1 MAEIDSLEIKIT
13 ANAEKAN
20 TAIRHLTRSLGALST
35 SLKFDTTSLEK
46 LGKINGNNFKK
57 LSEGLQSFAN
67 AAKSLQNVDGN
78 NFKKLSDGLTKI
90 ASIDSS
96 KLEVLGR
103 IDGNS
108 FRGLGEGVKALSA
121 GLQNLQ
127 GIKKSDFNRLASGVE
142 RLAAIQPGNMEAVGN
157 SLRPLADGVNILS
170 NAKFDNKNLQS
181 LINSLT
187 RLSNANT
194 GSLANI
200 DFSKLGNSIK
210 SLADTLSGAEKV
222 QQNTISMTNAIAKLA
237 SAGANVGIVTTT
249 LPHLGNSLKEFI
261 QTMTNAAKAEAD
273 TIIFT
278 QAIATLVNAGNRV
291 ETTAN
296 SLKKLGEELKK
307 FLDLMS
313 GVQTINENTIK
324 MVQALAKLA
333 NQGGK
338 VGSATKDINN
348 ALNKMNSGMAGTG
361 TNTLKLARN
370 FKNLAKQLLGSMGI
384 YVGIYGVVRGLK
396 NAIVSTTDY
405 IEAFNYYEV
414 AFGKIAS
421 EWQKDFDKYG
431 EKAGVSTAEEY
442 AESFTKRM
450 NETLGKL
457 SGVQVNVEAGLLE
470 ETGMKNLGLNIQQ
483 VTQYASQLASV
494 TNSIGQTGETSLAV
508 ANSFTKL
515 AGDISSLFNVDFQSV
530 ANNLQSGLIGQSRAL
545 YKYGIDITN
554 ATLQTYAY
562 NLGIEKFVSK
572 MTQAEKMQL
581 RMIAILDQS
590 KVSWGDLANTI
601 NSPSNMLRQF
611 TNNAKEFAIVLGQL
625 FMPILQKVMPVLN
638 GLTIALKRLVVSF
651 AQILGIKIDF
661 DAFGQG
667 YSDMSE
673 EIDGVS
679 DSLDDVAESAK
690 EAKAGL
696 RGFDEL
702 KVINMPDTSSVGA
715 GGSAGIDL
723 TDEILKATE
732 EYEKVWKEAFDKME
746 NTAQAWADKIE
757 KALEPVKKIFQ
768 DFVIGDFF
776 QAGKDVSNLVISITD
791 FFANAIDKV
800 DWYGIGVKI
809 GDFIAGID
817 WIRILAHIANLI
829 WQALKAGLEAWS
841 GALSSAPIETAIISI
856 FAAPKILK
864 AIASSKLITFLKK
877 IVTGTGLV
885 TKAFMGNREANA
897 LLVTQYPK
905 LGKAVKI
912 ASDSFMLFK
921 QGVANKNIFGGIKD
935 GIQNVRNNLT
945 KLQKGAITAVAGFAE
960 FKIVSETF
968 KGLINGSED
977 TATGILKI
985 VGAVAAAGA
994 ALSLAFPAPVAIA
1007 ITAATGLIATIT
1019 GITSA
1024 QEEMA
1029 KKLADDKE
1037 IARFGDTV
1045 DNITAKLKEG
1055 IGEAKKR
1062 AEESTEYIQSA
1073 GVAETM
1079 FAQDLADK
1087 YFNLAEQEEL
1097 TNDQKKQ
1104 MQDLAKQLVQTLPD
1118 LQGYYDTETG
1128 LLTTSREKVDELIE
1142 SRLREIRL
1150 NAIEEKLTE
1159 EFGKQADMLKK
1170 LQDATI
1176 DVKKAQE
1183 HVNEA
1188 QTKYND
1194 LAKKV
1199 EAFEEYENLKD
1210 QIGLTGDATGELKAR
1225 QEELQKFL
1233 TDNGATEFPTFDAL
1247 REALADSE
1255 DDLNHTKEEHKK
1267 FYDIL
1272 SGVHGEYEDILN
1284 NIDTFSGMMESSF
1297 TEAGQNSMDN
1307 LNNTIVNEAETVLD
1321 STEDLAENVTTTY
1334 NNTLDK
1340 GIRNTENAMSTW
1352 MGKALAAGAIK
1363 LEINSPSKAMKK
1375 LGEYTVQGYNKGIG
1389 SSESERSTT
1398 NIISSYVSNVLGE
1411 FSKVIDPL
1419 TRIGVDAMKGLNSGL
1434 ESMENS
1440 IYVKAGNIA
1449 GNVAKTVMNS
1459 LEMHSP
1465 SRVMFRLGGYTMQG
1479 FQNGLENLYQ
1489 PILSSVKGF
1498 SKDLVYTPEPNLSDI
1513 YENYQYS
1520 PTPYI
1525 TQYNN
1530 SGYQNNGY
1538 AQNNTETNALLRRQN
1553 ELLEALLNKPTLNN
1567 GDIFNAA
1574 RTVYKGEAMR
1584 RYGNSEAFDPVWG

>member
-20 TAIRHLTRSLGALST
+20 TAIRHLTRSLSTLST
-35 SLKFDTTSLEK
+35 SLNFDTTSLEK

-67 AAKSLQNVDGN
+67 AAKSLQNVESN

-96 KLEVLGR
+96 KLEALGK

-108 FRGLGEGVKALSA
+108 FRGLGEGVKALSS

-127 GIKKSDFNRLASGVE
+127 GIKKSDFNRLASGVK
-142 RLAAIQPGNMEAVGN
+142 RLAAIQPGNMEVVGN

-237 SAGANVGIVTTT
+237 GAGANIGTVTTE
-249 LPHLGNSLKEFI
+249 LPKLGEALKRVINDLKDAPKLE
-261 QTMTNAAKAEAD
+261 QE
-273 TIIFT
+273 TITFT
-278 QAIATLVNAGNRV
+278 QAIGQLANAGNRV

-324 MVQALAKLA
+324 MVQALADLA
-333 NQGGK
+333 NVGGK
-338 VGSATKDINN
+338 AENSIKNLTSGTT
-348 ALNKMNSGMAGTG
+348 ALNVKTTKLTTSLK
-361 TNTLKLARN
+361 TLS
-370 FKNLAKQLLGSMGI
+370 KQLLSAMGV
-384 YVGIYGVVRGLK
+384 YVGLYGVIRGLK
-396 NAIVSTTDY
+396 NAISSSMDY
-405 IEAFNYYEV
+405 IEVLNYFNA
-414 AFGKIAS
+414 AFGQVAENADYSKFEEMGDKAGKEAAEAYYNSFAQRAQELTAKMSGFTVGESGLLQSTGEAS
-421 EWQKDFDKYG
+421 LGLDPSELMNYQAMFAQMSSSMGVSSETALKLSQALTEIGADLASVKNMDFNKVWEDMASGLAGMSRTLDKYG
-431 EKAGVSTAEEY
+431 ANI
-442 AESFTKRM
+442 R
-450 NETLGKL
+450 
-457 SGVQVNVEAGLLE
+457 NV
-470 ETGMKNLGLNIQQ
+470 
-483 VTQYASQLASV
+483 
-494 TNSIGQTGETSLAV
+494 
-508 ANSFTKL
+508 
-515 AGDISSLFNVDFQSV
+515 
-530 ANNLQSGLIGQSRAL
+530 NLQQKL
-545 YKYGIDITN
+545 N
-554 ATLQTYAY
+554 E
-562 NLGIEKFVSK
+562 LGIEANITKLNQNDK
-572 MTQAEKMQL
+572 ALL
-581 RMIAILDQS
+581 RTIILLDS
-590 KVSWGDLANTI
+590 TKYAWGDLANTI
-601 NSPSNMLRQF
+601 NQPANQLRLIQANF
-611 TNNAKEFAIVLGQL
+611 QNLSRTIGNLFLPIV
-625 FMPILQKVMPVLN
+625 KTVLPYIN
-638 GLTIALKRLVVSF
+638 GMVIALQRLFSW
-651 AQILGIKIDF
+651 IGNLLGVNLSGISSAVKGVDIGDIIEDTDDLAGGLE
-661 DAFGQG
+661 DAK
-667 YSDMSE
+667 D
-673 EIDGVS
+673 
-679 DSLDDVAESAK
+679 
-690 EAKAGL
+690 EADKLNKSIRA
-696 RGFDEL
+696 FDEL
-702 KVINMPDTSSVGA
+702 KTISMPDDSGNKKDTGVGNFDSGLLDTA
-715 GGSAGIDL
+715 FEDAFS
-723 TDEILKATE
+723 
-732 EYEKVWKEAFDKME
+732 EYQKTWDEAFAGLE
-746 NTAQAWADKIE
+746 NRAQEIANSIE
-757 KALEPVKKIFQ
+757 KAFEPIKKIIQ
-768 DFVIGDFF
+768 DFAVGDFF
-776 QAGKDVSNLVISITD
+776 QAGKDVSSLVISITD
-791 FFANAIDKV
+791 FFARAIDNV
-800 DWYGIGVKI
+800 DWYAIGVKI
-809 GDFIAGID
+809 GDFLRGID
-817 WIRILAHIANLI
+817 WFSILAHVANLI

-841 GALSSAPIETAIISI
+841 GMLSSAPIETALISI
-856 FAAPKILK
+856 FAGPKILK
-864 AIASSKLITFLKK
+864 AISSSKLITGLKK
-877 IVTGTGLV
+877 IITGVGLV
-885 TKAFMGNREANA
+885 TKAFGGNMTA
-897 LLVTQYPK
+897 LTALTTQYPK
-905 LGKAVKI
+905 FGKVVNVALQAFAEFK
-912 ASDSFMLFK
+912 SGLNSKGLFT
-921 QGVANKNIFGGIKD
+921 GLKNGLSTI
-935 GIQNVRNNLT
+935 RNSLS

-960 FKIVSETF
+960 FKIVSNTF
-968 KGLINGSED
+968 KGLIDGSED

-1062 AEESTEYIQSA
+1062 AEESTDYIQNA
-1073 GVAETM
+1073 GLAETM

-1087 YFNLAEQEEL
+1087 YFNLAAQEEL
-1097 TNDQKKQ
+1097 TNEQKKQ
-1104 MQDLAKQLVQTLPD
+1104 MQTLAGQLVDTLPG
-1118 LQGYYDTETG
+1118 LQEYYDTETG
-1128 LLTTSREKVDELIE
+1128 LLNTSREKVDELIE

-1159 EFGKQADMLKK
+1159 EFGKQADQLKK

-1199 EAFEEYENLKD
+1199 EVFEEYENLKD

-1267 FYDIL
+1267 FYDTL

-1340 GIRNTENAMSTW
+1340 GIRSTERVTQSW
-1352 MGKALAAGAIK
+1352 LGSSIKAGMIA
-1363 LEINSPSKAMKK
+1363 LEEHSPSKAMKR
-1375 LGEYTVQGYNKGIG
+1375 LGEYAVEGYNIGIG

-1398 NIISSYVSNVLGE
+1398 NIISSYVGNVLGE

-1434 ESMENS
+1434 ESMEDS

-1449 GNVAKTVMNS
+1449 GNVAKTVMDS
-1459 LEMHSP
+1459 LEIHSP
-1465 SRVMFRLGGYTMQG
+1465 SRVMFRLGDYTMQG

-1498 SKDLVYTPEPNLSDI
+1498 SKDLQYTPEPNFSDI
-1513 YENYQYS
+1513 HSNNQYS
-1520 PTPYI
+1520 SMPYMQ
-1525 TQYNN
+1525 QYNN
-1530 SGYQNNGY
+1530 SSYYQSNEYTQNN
-1538 AQNNTETNALLRRQN
+1538 AETNILLR
-1553 ELLEALLNKPTLNN
+1553 ELLSEIK
-1567 GDIFNAA
+1567 
-1574 RTVYKGEAMR
+1574 KGQVIEMDGTR
-1584 RYGNSEAFDPVWG
+1584 VSEMVRKHANMYTRSQGEPYFSL